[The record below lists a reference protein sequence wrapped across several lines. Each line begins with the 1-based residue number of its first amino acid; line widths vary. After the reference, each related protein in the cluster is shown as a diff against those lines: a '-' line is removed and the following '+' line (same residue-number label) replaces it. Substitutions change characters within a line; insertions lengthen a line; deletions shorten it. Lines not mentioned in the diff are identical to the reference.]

1 MKARFSNRRLEQRIW
16 DATERH
22 IKDKYWSKI
31 EPDDV
36 VFDIGAD
43 FGAYAIPAALNG
55 ATVYAFEPRIDG
67 ARELAENAY
76 LNGLLINDKIHIVQA
91 AVMEGEGKVKIG
103 PPDSRFHLG
112 DQERATTKALWHLPE
127 SRTMREANWVRCTS
141 IDDFVKEEGIKKV
154 DWIKMDIEGAE
165 MDALRGGLETIRKFK
180 PNLIIECHE
189 NYNPIIEFQVDTFV
203 SWLEH
208 SYTGKKETDFV
219 SDLFGLLGMRSFH
232 YVFSVDPLFFS

>member
-31 EPDDV
+31 KPGDI

-76 LNGLLINDKIHIVQA
+76 LNDLRINDKLHIVQA
-91 AVMEGEGKVKIG
+91 AVTDNNGKIIIG

-112 DQERATTKALWHLPE
+112 DKERATTIGMRTGITVE
-127 SRTMREANWVRCTS
+127 SITIDKFVREN
-141 IDDFVKEEGIKKV
+141 GIIRV
-154 DWIKMDIEGAE
+154 EWIKMDIEGAE
-165 MDALRGGLETIRKFK
+165 MEALMGGTETIRKFK

-203 SWLEH
+203 HWLEH
-208 SYTGKKETDFV
+208 SYIGKKETDFV